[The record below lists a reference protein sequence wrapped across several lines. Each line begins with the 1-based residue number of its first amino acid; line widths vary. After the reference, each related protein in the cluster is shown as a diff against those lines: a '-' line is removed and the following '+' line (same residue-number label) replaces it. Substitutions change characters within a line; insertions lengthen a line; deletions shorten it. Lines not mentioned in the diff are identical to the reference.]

1 MNQNFA
7 KDLKAIWE
15 AVYSFVFLLGIS
27 YSFWLI
33 GLVVYLFHYER
44 DVLEAWKFHYFLLF
58 LLMVVDSIIVI
69 GLARRRGLRLF
80 CSVSMACLA
89 VYMVTHPLPVEASS
103 RVRDRLE
110 VAKFYRFDD
119 RLYGFLFTSV
129 LLNLGYSFDV
139 LNERVRQKRGKGKG
153 NPEATEDR

>member
-80 CSVSMACLA
+80 CTVSMACLA